1 MRRIDLTKAQAAR
14 SSTIRD
20 INRQFVLNYI
30 RDREPVSRADIA
42 RGTELQ
48 RSTVSTIV
56 EELKAEGLV
65 EEIGAGASTGGRRP
79 TLIRLRAAGAMA
91 VGVAITPTLT
101 TVVTSDLVG
110 RVIAREEVENS
121 PRPDE
126 MAARVVGRVREIAA
140 RDQLGTLAGVGV
152 SLPGLVD
159 TATGRAVYIP
169 FFRWRDWAIA
179 EEIERAT
186 GLKASADN
194 DANAAALAELWFGRP
209 EVSGSRDFIIV
220 LVAEGIGTGIVFDRQ
235 IYRGERGAAGEF
247 GHMIVGQGGPVA
259 CSCGNHDCWE
269 AFASEGAA
277 VARYLKNAGVSEK
290 DAESSGKDAAGG
302 ERDAGAGDKNSGP
315 GACGPPRVCFNDV
328 VERALGGEQA
338 AIDALTETAH
348 YLGVGVS
355 NLIVGLSPEAVVVC
369 GRITRAWPLIAPSLE
384 ETIQRSIR
392 RGLPSARIVASTLSE
407 PTLMG
412 SISLVLARKFGL
424 AEV

>member
-30 RDREPVSRADIA
+30 RDREPISRADLA
-42 RGTELQ
+42 RATELQ

-56 EELKAEGLV
+56 EELKTEGLI

-79 TLIRLRAAGAMA
+79 TMLRLRAAGAMT
-91 VGVAITPTLT
+91 VGVDITPTRT

-110 RVIAREEVENS
+110 RVLTRAQVENVA
-121 PRPDE
+121 RPDE
-126 MAARVVGRVREIAA
+126 MTARVIERVREMVAGDGSGKI
-140 RDQLGTLAGVGV
+140 AGVGI

-159 TATGRAVYIP
+159 PDTGRAIYIP

-179 EEIERAT
+179 EEIEKAT
-186 GLKASADN
+186 GLKVQVDN

-209 EVSGSRDFIIV
+209 EVSDSRDFIIT
-220 LVAEGIGTGIVFDRQ
+220 LVADGIGTGIVFDGQ

-247 GHMIVGQGGPVA
+247 GHMIVGEGGPVA
-259 CSCGNHDCWE
+259 CSCGNRDCWE
-269 AFASEGAA
+269 AFASERAA
-277 VARYLKNAGVSEK
+277 VARYLKNTGAADVESEGV
-290 DAESSGKDAAGG
+290 AFG
-302 ERDAGAGDKNSGP
+302 E
-315 GACGPPRVCFNDV
+315 V
-328 VERALGGEQA
+328 VDRALGGEQA
-338 AIDALTETAH
+338 AIGALTETAH
-348 YLGVGVS
+348 YLGIGIS
-355 NLIVGLSPEAVVVC
+355 NLIVGLSPETVVV
-369 GRITRAWPLIAPSLE
+369 GGTITRAWPIILPSLE
-384 ETIQRSIR
+384 ETIMRSIR

-424 AEV
+424 AEM

>member
-30 RDREPVSRADIA
+30 RDREPISRAQIA
-42 RGTELQ
+42 RNTELQ

-56 EELKAEGLV
+56 EELKAEGLI

-79 TLIRLRAAGAMA
+79 TMLRLRAAGAMA
-91 VGVAITPTLT
+91 VGVDVTPTHT
-101 TVVTSDLVG
+101 TVASCDLKG
-110 RVIAREEVENS
+110 RVLASVRVENVA
-121 PRPDE
+121 RPEE
-126 MAARVVGRVREIAA
+126 MTARVVECVSELVA
-140 RDQLGTLAGVGV
+140 RDGGAAAVAGVGI

-159 TATGRAVYIP
+159 PATGRAVFIP

-186 GLKASADN
+186 GLKASVDN

-209 EVSGSRDFIIV
+209 EVSDSRDFIIA
-220 LVAEGIGTGIVFDRQ
+220 LVAEGIGTGIVFDGQ

-247 GHMIVGQGGPVA
+247 GHMIVGQNGPVD
-259 CSCGNHDCWE
+259 CSCGNRDCWE
-269 AFASEGAA
+269 AFASEKAA
-277 VARYLKNAGVSEK
+277 VARYLKNVGA
-290 DAESSGKDAAGG
+290 SSGESVLFD
-302 ERDAGAGDKNSGP
+302 E
-315 GACGPPRVCFNDV
+315 VM
-328 VERALGGEQA
+328 ERALGGEQA
-338 AIDALTETAH
+338 AIEALTETAH
-348 YLGVGVS
+348 YLGIGIS
-355 NLIVGLSPEAVVVC
+355 NLIVGLSPEAVVVG
-369 GRITRAWPLIAPSLE
+369 GRITRAWPIVAPSLE

-412 SISLVLARKFGL
+412 AVSLVLARKFGL
-424 AEV
+424 AED

>member
-30 RDREPVSRADIA
+30 RDREPISRADIA
-42 RGTELQ
+42 RSTELQ

-56 EELKAEGLV
+56 EELKAEGLI

-79 TLIRLRAAGAMA
+79 TLLRLRAEGATA
-91 VGVAITPTLT
+91 IGVDVTPSAT
-101 TVVTSDLVG
+101 TIATSDLVG
-110 RVIAREEVENS
+110 RVIARESFENS

-126 MAARVVGRVREIAA
+126 LAAQVIERLREIAA
-140 RDQLGTLAGVGV
+140 REHQGTIAGVGV

-159 TATGRAVYIP
+159 TGKGRAIYIP
-169 FFRWRDWAIA
+169 FFRWRDWPIA

-186 GLKASADN
+186 GLKAVVDN

-209 EVSGSRDFIIV
+209 EVSDSRDFILA
-220 LVAEGIGTGIVFDRQ
+220 LVAEGIGTGIVFDGQ

-247 GHMIVGQGGPVA
+247 GHMIVAQSGPVA
-259 CSCGNHDCWE
+259 CSCGNRDCWE
-269 AFASEGAA
+269 AFASERAA
-277 VARYLKNAGVSEK
+277 VARYQENARG
-290 DAESSGKDAAGG
+290 AGG
-302 ERDAGAGDKNSGP
+302 GAVAFGE
-315 GACGPPRVCFNDV
+315 V

-348 YLGVGVS
+348 YLGIGIS
-355 NLIVGLSPEAVVVC
+355 NLIVGLSPETVVV
-369 GRITRAWPLIAPSLE
+369 GGQITRAWPIIAPSLE

-392 RGLPSARIVASTLSE
+392 RGLPSARIVASTLDE

-412 SISLVLARKFGL
+412 SLSLVLASKFGL

>member
-30 RDREPVSRADIA
+30 RDREPISRAEIA
-42 RGTELQ
+42 RSTELQ

-56 EELKAEGLV
+56 EELKDEGLI

-79 TLIRLRAAGAMA
+79 TLLRLRAAGAT
-91 VGVAITPTLT
+91 AIGIDVTPSST
-101 TVVTSDLVG
+101 TIATSDLVG
-110 RVIAREEVENS
+110 RILSRESFENS
-121 PRPDE
+121 PRPE
-126 MAARVVGRVREIAA
+126 ELAAQVIERLREIAA
-140 RDQLGTLAGVGV
+140 REHQGTIAGVGV

-159 TATGRAVYIP
+159 TGHGRAIYIP
-169 FFRWRDWAIA
+169 YFRWRDWPIA

-186 GLKASADN
+186 GLKARVDN

-209 EVSGSRDFIIV
+209 EVSESRDFIIA
-220 LVAEGIGTGIVFDRQ
+220 LVAEGIGTGIVFDGQ

-247 GHMIVGQGGPVA
+247 GHMIVAQNAPVA
-259 CSCGNHDCWE
+259 CSCGNRDCWE
-269 AFASEGAA
+269 AFASERAA
-277 VARYLKNAGVSEK
+277 AARYLS
-290 DAESSGKDAAGG
+290 
-302 ERDAGAGDKNSGP
+302 NSGGTTP
-315 GACGPPRVCFNDV
+315 VAFAEV

-348 YLGVGVS
+348 YLGIGIS
-355 NLIVGLSPEAVVVC
+355 NLIVGLSPEAVVV
-369 GRITRAWPLIAPSLE
+369 GGQITRAWPIIAPSLE

-407 PTLMG
+407 PTMMG
-412 SISLVLARKFGL
+412 AISLVLASKFGL
-424 AEV
+424 AEA

>member
-30 RDREPVSRADIA
+30 RDREQISRAEIA
-42 RGTELQ
+42 RVTALQ

-56 EELKAEGLV
+56 EELKSEGLI

-79 TLIRLRAAGAMA
+79 TLIRLRAAGATA
-91 VGVAITPTLT
+91 VGVDITPTAT

-110 RVIAREEVENS
+110 RVLSREEVENS

-140 RDQLGTLAGVGV
+140 RDQPGSLAGVGV

-159 TATGRAVYIP
+159 TGTGRAVYIP

-186 GLKASADN
+186 GLKASVDN

-209 EVSGSRDFIIV
+209 EVGGSRDFIIV
-220 LVAEGIGTGIVFDRQ
+220 LVAEGIGTGIVFDGQ
-235 IYRGERGAAGEF
+235 IYRGEGGAAGEF

-259 CSCGNHDCWE
+259 CSCGSHDCWE

-277 VARYLKNAGVSEK
+277 VARYLKNA
-290 DAESSGKDAAGG
+290 AAGEAEQSRAGFG
-302 ERDAGAGDKNSGP
+302 E
-315 GACGPPRVCFNDV
+315 V

-348 YLGVGVS
+348 YLGIGIS
-355 NLIVGLSPEAVVVC
+355 NLIVGLSPEAVVV
-369 GRITRAWPLIAPSLE
+369 GGQITRAWPIIAPSLE

-424 AEV
+424 AEA

>member
-30 RDREPVSRADIA
+30 RDREPISRAEIA
-42 RGTELQ
+42 RSTELQ

-56 EELKAEGLV
+56 EELKEEGLI

-79 TLIRLRAAGAMA
+79 TLLRLRAAGATA
-91 VGVAITPTLT
+91 IGVDVTPSAT
-101 TVVTSDLVG
+101 TIATSDLVG
-110 RVIAREEVENS
+110 RVIARERFENS

-126 MAARVVGRVREIAA
+126 LAAHVIERLREIAA
-140 RDQLGTLAGVGV
+140 RHRQGTIAGVGV

-159 TATGRAVYIP
+159 TGTGRAIYIP
-169 FFRWRDWAIA
+169 FFRWRDWPIA

-186 GLKASADN
+186 GLKARVDN

-209 EVSGSRDFIIV
+209 EVSGSRDFIIA
-220 LVAEGIGTGIVFDRQ
+220 LVAEGIGTGIVFDGQ

-247 GHMIVGQGGPVA
+247 GHMIVAQNGPVA
-259 CSCGNHDCWE
+259 CSCGNRDCWE
-269 AFASEGAA
+269 AFASERAA
-277 VARYLKNAGVSEK
+277 VARYLANTGAAHEEGPARIVFSE
-290 DAESSGKDAAGG
+290 
-302 ERDAGAGDKNSGP
+302 
-315 GACGPPRVCFNDV
+315 V

-338 AIDALTETAH
+338 AIDALIETAH
-348 YLGVGVS
+348 YLGIGIS
-355 NLIVGLSPEAVVVC
+355 NLIVGLSPESVVV
-369 GRITRAWPLIAPSLE
+369 GGQITRAWPIIAPSLE

-412 SISLVLARKFGL
+412 SLSLVLARKFGL
-424 AEV
+424 AGA

>member
-14 SSTIRD
+14 SSTIRG

-56 EELKAEGLV
+56 EELKAEGLI

-91 VGVAITPTLT
+91 VGVAVTPTVT

-110 RVIAREEVENS
+110 RVLAREEVENS

-126 MAARVVGRVREIAA
+126 MAARVVARVREMAGG
-140 RDQLGTLAGVGV
+140 DQPGTLAGVGV

-169 FFRWRDWAIA
+169 FFRWRDWAVA

-186 GLKASADN
+186 GLQTSADN
-194 DANAAALAELWFGRP
+194 DANSAALAELWFGRP
-209 EVSGSRDFIIV
+209 EVSGSRDFVVV
-220 LVAEGIGTGIVFDRQ
+220 LVGEGIGTGIVFDRQ

-277 VARYLKNAGVSEK
+277 VARYLKNAGRSEN
-290 DAESSGKDAAGG
+290 D
-302 ERDAGAGDKNSGP
+302 SGP
-315 GACGPPRVCFNDV
+315 DEKKTGATPRVCFGEV

-369 GRITRAWPLIAPSLE
+369 GQITRAWPIIAPSLE

-424 AEV
+424 TEV

>member
-30 RDREPVSRADIA
+30 RDREPISRADIA

-56 EELKAEGLV
+56 EELNAEGLI

-79 TLIRLRAAGAMA
+79 TLIRLRAAGATA
-91 VGVAITPTLT
+91 VGVDITPTAT

-110 RVIAREEVENS
+110 RVLAREEVENS

-126 MAARVVGRVREIAA
+126 MAARVVARVREAAA
-140 RDQLGTLAGVGV
+140 RDGQGALAGVGV

-159 TATGRAVYIP
+159 TGTGRAVYIP

-186 GLKASADN
+186 GLKASVDN

-277 VARYLKNAGVSEK
+277 VARYLKNAGLSEK
-290 DAESSGKDAAGG
+290 KAGRSEGGAPRACFG
-302 ERDAGAGDKNSGP
+302 E
-315 GACGPPRVCFNDV
+315 V

-348 YLGVGVS
+348 YLGIGVS

-369 GRITRAWPLIAPSLE
+369 GHITRAWPIIAPSLE

>member
-30 RDREPVSRADIA
+30 RDREPISRAELA
-42 RGTELQ
+42 RNTELQ

-56 EELKAEGLV
+56 EELKAEGLI

-79 TLIRLRAAGAMA
+79 TMLRLRAAGAIA
-91 VGVAITPTLT
+91 VGVDVTPTHT
-101 TVVTSDLVG
+101 TVASCDLVG
-110 RVIAREEVENS
+110 RVLASERVENV

-126 MAARVVGRVREIAA
+126 MTARVVECVRELIARGGGGA
-140 RDQLGTLAGVGV
+140 VAGVGI

-159 TATGRAVYIP
+159 PSTGRAVFIP

-186 GLKASADN
+186 GLKASVDN

-209 EVSGSRDFIIV
+209 EVSDSRDFIIA
-220 LVAEGIGTGIVFDRQ
+220 LVAEGIGTGIVFDGQ

-247 GHMIVGQGGPVA
+247 GHMIVGQNGPVA
-259 CSCGNHDCWE
+259 CSCGNRDCWE
-269 AFASEGAA
+269 AFASEKSA
-277 VARYLKNAGVSEK
+277 VARYLMNTRSAEGEAVSF
-290 DAESSGKDAAGG
+290 D
-302 ERDAGAGDKNSGP
+302 
-315 GACGPPRVCFNDV
+315 DV
-328 VERALGGEQA
+328 MERALGGEQA

-348 YLGVGVS
+348 YLGIGIS
-355 NLIVGLSPEAVVVC
+355 NLIVGLSPEAVVVG
-369 GRITRAWPLIAPSLE
+369 GRITRAWPIVAPSLE

-412 SISLVLARKFGL
+412 AVSLVLARKFGL
-424 AEV
+424 AED

>member
-1 MRRIDLTKAQAAR
+1 MRRLDLTKAQAAR

-30 RDREPVSRADIA
+30 RDREPISRAQIA
-42 RGTELQ
+42 RNTELQ

-56 EELKAEGLV
+56 EELKAEGLI

-79 TLIRLRAAGAMA
+79 TMIRLRAEGAMA
-91 VGVAITPTLT
+91 VGVDVTPTHT
-101 TVVTSDLVG
+101 TVASCDLKG
-110 RVIAREEVENS
+110 RVLASERVENVA
-121 PRPDE
+121 RPEE
-126 MAARVVGRVREIAA
+126 MTARVVECVSRVVARESGSTA
-140 RDQLGTLAGVGV
+140 TVAGVGI

-159 TATGRAVYIP
+159 PATGRAVFIP

-186 GLKASADN
+186 GLKAGVDN

-209 EVSGSRDFIIV
+209 EVSEARDFIIA
-220 LVAEGIGTGIVFDRQ
+220 LVAEGIGTGIVFDGQ

-247 GHMIVGQGGPVA
+247 GHMIVGQNGPVA
-259 CSCGNHDCWE
+259 CSCGNSDCWE
-269 AFASEGAA
+269 AFASEKAA
-277 VARYLKNAGVSEK
+277 VARYVKNVGA
-290 DAESSGKDAAGG
+290 SSGESVSFD
-302 ERDAGAGDKNSGP
+302 
-315 GACGPPRVCFNDV
+315 DV
-328 VERALGGEQA
+328 MERALGGEQA

-348 YLGVGVS
+348 YLGIGIS
-355 NLIVGLSPEAVVVC
+355 NLIVGLSPEAVVVG
-369 GRITRAWPLIAPSLE
+369 GRITRAWPIVAPSLE

-412 SISLVLARKFGL
+412 AVSLVLARKFGL
-424 AEV
+424 AED

>member
-30 RDREPVSRADIA
+30 RDREPISRADIA
-42 RGTELQ
+42 RSTELQ

-56 EELKAEGLV
+56 EELKEEGLI

-79 TLIRLRAAGAMA
+79 TLLRLRAAGATA
-91 VGVAITPTLT
+91 IGVDITPSSTAI
-101 TVVTSDLVG
+101 VTSDLVG
-110 RVIAREEVENS
+110 RVLARERFENS

-126 MAARVVGRVREIAA
+126 LAAQVIERLREIAA
-140 RDQLGTLAGVGV
+140 REYEGAIAGVGV

-159 TATGRAVYIP
+159 TGSGRAIYIP
-169 FFRWRDWAIA
+169 YFRWRDWPIA

-186 GLKASADN
+186 GLKARVDN

-209 EVSGSRDFIIV
+209 EVSEARDFIIA
-220 LVAEGIGTGIVFDRQ
+220 LVAEGIGTGIVFDGQ

-247 GHMIVGQGGPVA
+247 GHMIVAQNAPVA
-259 CSCGNHDCWE
+259 CSCGNSDCWE
-269 AFASEGAA
+269 AFASERAA
-277 VARYLKNAGVSEK
+277 VARYLN
-290 DAESSGKDAAGG
+290 
-302 ERDAGAGDKNSGP
+302 NSGAAAP
-315 GACGPPRVCFNDV
+315 VLFAEV
-328 VERALGGEQA
+328 VERALGGERP

-348 YLGVGVS
+348 YLGIGIS
-355 NLIVGLSPEAVVVC
+355 NLIVGLSPEAVVV
-369 GRITRAWPLIAPSLE
+369 GGQITRAWAIIAPSLE

-407 PTLMG
+407 PTMMG
-412 SISLVLARKFGL
+412 AISLVLASKFGL
-424 AEV
+424 AEG